1 MKIILTES
9 QFKRVI
15 LWEQGRDK
23 STESDVN
30 ILGKYGANT
39 LDNCGYYAIEK
50 FEEHYG
56 NAQGGSMG
64 DTYFD
69 GNYINFDKVIQKRV
83 NDLTPNVWNS
93 LTNKDKMQL
102 WSFMY
107 NSDSGNVDKYRWLSV
122 LDLTANENISEFDE
136 SYTMNIIGNK
146 GSKQWNNAVQRVNS
160 HSGWD
165 SNKLK
170 KMIDGQYKTY
180 DPTKYANT
188 WSYRPSTLEEMY
200 NECSGSTVNDENE
213 NEVEDNLTI
222 IFNGVEDGRKQLKLQ
237 PKDNYGDATIDG
249 NTITISKDGDTTTAI
264 SGIFDNISEDNLNQR
279 LTDIKNEYGYEVISD
294 IVKVGNY
301 WFVVIKTE

>member
-1 MKIILTES
+1 MKIILTEN

-23 STESDVN
+23 STESDDN

-39 LDNCGYYAIEK
+39 LDKCGYYAIEK

-69 GNYINFDKVIQKRV
+69 GNYKKFDQLIKKRV

-93 LTNKDKMQL
+93 LSSKDKMQL

-107 NSDSGNVDKYRWLSV
+107 NSDSGNVDKYRWLAV
-122 LDLTANENISEFDE
+122 LDLTANENISDFDE

-180 DPTKYANT
+180 NPTKYANT
-188 WSYRPSTLEEMY
+188 WSYRPTTLEEMY
-200 NECSGSTVNDENE
+200 NECSGSTVNNE
-213 NEVEDNLTI
+213 NEVEDNLI
-222 IFNGVEDGRKQLKLQ
+222 ITFNGVEDGRKQLKSQ
-237 PKDNYGDATIDG
+237 PKDNYGNATIDG
-249 NTITISKDGDTTTAI
+249 NTITISKDGDTTTGI

-279 LTDIKNEYGYEVISD
+279 LTDMKNKYGYEAMSD

-301 WFVVIKTE
+301 WFVVLKTE